1 MSVNPGQ
8 AVVITLPWNL
18 CLLLYKKK
26 KKLVFASTVMNVIS
40 IFIILLVAILK
51 RASIQLS
58 IFLTSYQSRLREQLL
73 EVLVCVFNISYRD
86 FQSSSR
92 VEGAEMTAYNS
103 ILSKHFSGNYIP
115 VLIYWESITLTN
127 KPCCYK
133 AIWIYYFKNSVHT
146 HFIFVVYFKSVNYLV
161 SDRSRSNGQDT
172 LFCLANNGENTF
184 LSK

>member
-1 MSVNPGQ
+1 
-8 AVVITLPWNL
+8 
-18 CLLLYKKK
+18 
-26 KKLVFASTVMNVIS
+26 MNVIS

-73 EVLVCVFNISYRD
+73 EVLVCVFNISYGD

-103 ILSKHFSGNYIP
+103 ILSKHFSGNYTP

-133 AIWIYYFKNSVHT
+133 AI
-146 HFIFVVYFKSVNYLV
+146 
-161 SDRSRSNGQDT
+161 
-172 LFCLANNGENTF
+172 
-184 LSK
+184 